1 MNKRSKSFIR
11 LVFTFEVFHP
21 YCTESFYGDTLSNW
35 ILDINEVSDPQ
46 HPKLLSST
54 VLETGE
60 LQTERIRL
68 IMGGDIY
75 LWTVRR
81 AENLKSSRDY
91 EILLDVHS
99 YVDCSGNLM
108 VSLPQ
113 EVKKNHWKLLYS
125 NHWFRFYCVE
135 NVNI

>member
-1 MNKRSKSFIR
+1 MNKRCKSFIR

-54 VLETGE
+54 VLRTDE
-60 LQTERIRL
+60 LKSQGIQL

-75 LWTVRR
+75 LWTLRR
-81 AENLKSSRDY
+81 EEILKTSRDY
-91 EILLDVHS
+91 ELMVDVHS
-99 YVDCSGNLM
+99 YVDCNGIGM

-113 EVKKNHWKLLYS
+113 QVKKLIGN
-125 NHWFRFYCVE
+125 YCTPIIGSGYIVFK
-135 NVNI
+135 V